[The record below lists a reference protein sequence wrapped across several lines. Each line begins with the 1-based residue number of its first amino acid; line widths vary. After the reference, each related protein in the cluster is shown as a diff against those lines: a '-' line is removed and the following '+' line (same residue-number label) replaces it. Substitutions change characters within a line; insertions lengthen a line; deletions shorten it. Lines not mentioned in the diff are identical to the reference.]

1 MALKDF
7 DDVKPRSK
15 DHNWK
20 QDINIAQ
27 MPKKDEFYTFRVVG
41 GVFSYAQHWIEFK
54 NKDGQ
59 IKRYPVDC
67 NNWDEETESPSKKGG
82 CPCCELGMRPSV
94 RYMMNAIDREAQG
107 SGTSDPMVALDI
119 SPTVMRQLVDLKKL
133 NSVKGT
139 PYSVSHKKNGCDIHL
154 MKQNSKKRGGIE
166 WQVQK
171 GDRAPLD
178 ESELSL
184 EVVDFSEYWL
194 EPDLDKIRMDLRR
207 HGYFEGEDSSGGPDS
222 SVVLPSKKKASVS
235 VDDEDDDDDDD
246 VPAKKSPKKKRK
258 AKKPE
263 PEPEDDDEDDDDED
277 DEEDVP
283 PSPKRRKPKKVEPV
297 EEDDDDDFD
306 DFDDDDEE
314 DTPPKKTKKK
324 SPPVDDMDDDFDDD
338 FDDFDDL

>member
-222 SVVLPSKKKASVS
+222 SVVLPSKKKAS
-235 VDDEDDDDDDD
+235 
-246 VPAKKSPKKKRK
+246 
-258 AKKPE
+258 
-263 PEPEDDDEDDDDED
+263 
-277 DEEDVP
+277 
-283 PSPKRRKPKKVEPV
+283 
-297 EEDDDDDFD
+297 
-306 DFDDDDEE
+306 
-314 DTPPKKTKKK
+314 
-324 SPPVDDMDDDFDDD
+324 
-338 FDDFDDL
+338 